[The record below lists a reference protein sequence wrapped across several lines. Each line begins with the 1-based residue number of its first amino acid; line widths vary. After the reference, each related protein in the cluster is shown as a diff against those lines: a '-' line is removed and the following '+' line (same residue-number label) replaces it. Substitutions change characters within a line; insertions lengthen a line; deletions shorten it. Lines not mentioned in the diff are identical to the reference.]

1 MSVAAT
7 VSVQPAVENI
17 DLTCINTIRTL
28 SMDAVQAAN
37 SGHPGTPMAMAPVA
51 YCLWQKFLS
60 FDPQDP
66 VWPNRD
72 RFVLSIGHASML
84 LYSLLHLTEVKA
96 VSKDYETLGQ
106 PSVSLDSIKA
116 FRQLNS
122 RCPGH
127 PEYRWTS
134 GVETTTG
141 PLGQGVATS
150 VGMAIAGRWLAA
162 RYNRPG
168 FEDLFNFNV
177 YALCGDGCM
186 MEGISGE
193 AASLAGHLE
202 LPNLCWIYDNNH
214 ITIEGNTALAFTEDV
229 ATRFIGYGWNV
240 TRVGDAND
248 LEMLA
253 RAFRTFQNT
262 KDRPTLIIVDSHI
275 GYGAPHK
282 QDTSGA
288 HGEPLG
294 EEEIRLAKRSYGWPE
309 DKKFYVPDGVYEHFR
324 QGIGKRGKELRD
336 AWFSRISEYRKQ
348 LPELAEELFRMQHRQ
363 LPDGWERD
371 LPVFPADAK
380 GLATRESSAKVLNA
394 VAKNIPWL
402 IGGSADLAPST
413 KTRLAFEGAGDFSAE
428 NDSGRNFHF
437 GIREHAMGAILN
449 GMSLVKVRPFGSGF
463 FIFVDYM
470 RGALR
475 LSALMELPVVY
486 IFTHDSIGVGEDGPT
501 HQPIE
506 QLANL
511 RSTPGLIV
519 IRPADANEVTEAWKV
534 IIQLQHE
541 PAVLVLTRQAVPT
554 INRTKYA
561 AASGLARG
569 AYILADAPG
578 GKPEVILI
586 ATGSEVALCLEAYE
600 QLVEDGIRAR
610 VVSMPSWELFD
621 DQDKEY
627 RDSVLPPQVKARVS
641 VEEASDFGWCK
652 YTGTD
657 GHNICI
663 ETFGA
668 SAPLKQLLKKFGFNA
683 EHIVAAAKSQIARHG
698 GGK

>member
-1 MSVAAT
+1 MSLAICAPAAL
-7 VSVQPAVENI
+7 ENV
-17 DLTCINTIRTL
+17 DVTCINTIRTL

-51 YCLWQKFLS
+51 YCLWQKFLR

-84 LYSLLHLTEVKA
+84 LYSLLHLTQVKA
-96 VSKDYETLGQ
+96 VSKDYEVLGQ
-106 PSVSLDSIKA
+106 LSVPLDSIKA
-116 FRQLNS
+116 FRQLDS

-150 VGMAIAGRWLAA
+150 VGMAIARQWLAA
-162 RYNRPG
+162 RYNQPG
-168 FEDLFNFNV
+168 FENLFDFSV
-177 YALCGDGCM
+177 YALCGDGCL

-193 AASLAGHLE
+193 AASLAGHLR
-202 LPNLCWIYDNNH
+202 LSNLCWIYDNNH
-214 ITIEGNTALAFTEDV
+214 ITIEGNTALAFSEDV
-229 ATRFIGYGWNV
+229 ATRFISYGWNV

-248 LEMLA
+248 LEMLS
-253 RAFRTFQNT
+253 RAFHTFQNM

-294 EEEIRLAKRSYGWPE
+294 EDEVGLAKHNYGWPE
-309 DKKFYVPDGVYEHFR
+309 DKKFHVPDGVYEHFR
-324 QGIGKRGKELRD
+324 QGVGDRGRQLRN
-336 AWFSRISEYRKQ
+336 AWFSRVAEYRKQ
-348 LPELAEELFRMQHRQ
+348 YPELAEELFRMQHRQ
-363 LPDGWERD
+363 LPEHWDRD
-371 LPVFPADAK
+371 LPEFPADLK
-380 GLATRESSAKVLNA
+380 GMATRESSAKVLNV

-402 IGGSADLAPST
+402 IGGSADLGPST
-413 KTRLAFEGAGDFSAE
+413 KTRLTFAGAGDFSSE
-428 NDSGRNFHF
+428 NYAGRNFHF

-475 LSALMELPVVY
+475 LSALMELPVIY

-506 QLANL
+506 QLAHM
-511 RSTPGLIV
+511 RSTPGLIM
-519 IRPADANEVTEAWKV
+519 IRPADANEVSEAWKV
-534 IIQLQHE
+534 ILQLHHE

-554 INRTKYA
+554 IDRTKYRP
-561 AASGLARG
+561 ASGLVRG

-578 GKPEVILI
+578 ETPEVILI
-586 ATGSEVALCLEAYE
+586 GTGSEVALCLDAYE
-600 QLVEDGIRAR
+600 QLTREGVRPR

-621 DQDKEY
+621 NQDQRYKDF
-627 RDSVLPPQVKARVS
+627 VFPPVVKARVS
-641 VEEASDFGWCK
+641 VEEGSDFGWCK

-657 GHNICI
+657 GQNICI

-668 SAPLKQLLKKFGFNA
+668 SAPMKQLQKKFGFSA
-683 EHIVAAAKSQIARHG
+683 ENIVAAAKRQIKKHARER
-698 GGK
+698 